1 MSATALVGTAIATG
15 VAAYQRHQE
24 KKRQEKIDQ
33 YNKDLNDRNFIAN
46 QLQNSPSYQ
55 MQRMKDAGFNP
66 LAQGIT
72 PDFQSPTANT
82 KYLESST
89 LEETSSVAD
98 AIGSGVNAMLQERAT
113 EQKDKELELEQ
124 QRIDLQRDV
133 NQFNMNKA
141 QVDQYVEMW
150 NNNLIPHNDETKGK
164 LAELFKSKGFEMTIS
179 EDGNISLKSIAEINK
194 MQGETDLNTQKL
206 ETEKA
211 ITTQEEAKAKYA
223 NRAERL
229 KTEKMR
235 HDIALAIEEKGIKIK
250 HQEAQEIANRI
261 ELLQEK
267 RNQLQYAFERT
278 GVSESSDPEVR
289 SAVAQLATYH
299 PAFFDD
305 MMHKSFSDSEIDKE
319 TYDDYVNWRRQ
330 SRETDKIIE
339 QSDRVVNSLLRIVDA
354 CNPRHWVAPKQDVRP
369 PLRQSYRESFDS
381 HGTFRGAT
389 TTTFSY

>member
-1 MSATALVGTAIATG
+1 MSATALIGTAIATG
-15 VAAYQRHQE
+15 VASYQRHQE

-33 YNKDLNDRNFIAN
+33 YNKDLNDRNFVAN
-46 QLQNSPSYQ
+46 QMQNSPAYQ

-66 LAQGIT
+66 LASGIA

-82 KYLESST
+82 TT
-89 LEETSSVAD
+89 LNPQPMETSSVAD

-113 EQKDKELELEQ
+113 EQKDKELDLEQ

-150 NNNLIPHNDETKGK
+150 NADLIPHNDETKRK

-179 EDGNISLKSIAEINK
+179 EDGNISLKSIADRNK
-194 MQGETDLNTQKL
+194 VQSETILNNQKL
-206 ETEKA
+206 ATEKA
-211 ITTQEEAKAKYA
+211 ITAQEEAKARYA
-223 NRAERL
+223 DRSERL
-229 KTEKMR
+229 KAEKLR
-235 HDIALAIEEKGIKIK
+235 HDIALAIEDKGIKIK

-267 RNQLQYAFERT
+267 RTRLQYDFERT

-289 SAVAQLATYH
+289 AAVAQLATYH

-305 MMHKSFSDSEIDKE
+305 MMKKSFSNSEIDKK
-319 TYDDYVNWRRQ
+319 TYEAYVKWAREA
-330 SRETDKIIE
+330 RETDKIIE
-339 QSDRVVNSLLRIVDA
+339 QSERVTNAILHVVDT
-354 CNPRHWVAPKQDVRP
+354 CNPKSWIMPKQGVHP